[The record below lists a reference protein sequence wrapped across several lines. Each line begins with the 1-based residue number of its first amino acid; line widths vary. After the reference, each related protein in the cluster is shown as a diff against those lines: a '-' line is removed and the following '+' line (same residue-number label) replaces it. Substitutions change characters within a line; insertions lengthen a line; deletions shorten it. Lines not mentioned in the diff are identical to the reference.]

1 MNGIEVIV
9 AAMNQKDFSLI
20 ERMNIKTD
28 VVIANQCGRGT
39 VEERIIDGHRV
50 VMISTPTR
58 GVGKNRNFG
67 LAFAEGDILLLADED
82 VTYCDE
88 MPHILE
94 EAFRHYR
101 NADLIVFGFQFSK
114 NGLVYST
121 RIPKN
126 GRLPFHK
133 ALKYGTY
140 AIAVRRKS
148 ILKKSILFSE
158 LFGGGC
164 IFSHGEDSDFIIKCY
179 LRGLKVYGYG
189 EVIGCTAKDVST
201 CFEGYGEKYFY
212 DTGALA
218 KHSFGI
224 LAFPYML
231 YMAYRT
237 QKLASI
243 QFRKKISLMKHGY
256 DSFEDLIPYLK
267 QGTPRKSM

>member
-1 MNGIEVIV
+1 MNRIEVIV

-20 ERMNIKTD
+20 QRMNIKTD
-28 VVIANQCGRGT
+28 VVIANQCGRGM
-39 VEERIIDGHRV
+39 VEERIIDGHRA
-50 VMISTPTR
+50 VMISTPTL

-67 LAFAEGDILLLADED
+67 LAYAEGDILMLADED

-88 MPHILE
+88 MPRILE
-94 EAFRHYR
+94 EAFRCNR
-101 NADLIVFGFQFSK
+101 NADAIVFGFQFSK
-114 NGLVYST
+114 NGLIYSK

-126 GRLPFHK
+126 GRLPICK
-133 ALKYGTY
+133 SLKYGTY

-148 ILKKSILFSE
+148 ILKKGILFSE

-164 IFSHGEDSDFIIKCY
+164 IFSQGEDSDFIMKCY
-179 LRGLKVYGYG
+179 LRGLKVYGVD

-212 DTGALA
+212 DIGALA

-224 LAFPYML
+224 FAFPYML

-237 QKLASI
+237 GKLTNI
-243 QFRKKISLMKHGY
+243 RFMEKIRLMKRGY
-256 DSFEDLIPYLK
+256 DSFEDLIPYK
-267 QGTPRKSM
+267 E